1 MGCFRISIFISPIFF
16 WDNLWEPWSR
26 WRREWPSF
34 FFGFQSYQRWKNN
47 LIGIEPQ
54 FLYMTFSIL
63 ILNRHIVMEKHDLTP
78 FYFPVSP
85 SFFFSVGSYNLV
97 FIGLCW
103 VFWRFLAYIYIYFN
117 GYDFC
122 KQLGVILF
130 MFLDQTCVECREEN
144 ISKAWVWM
152 EH

>member
-16 WDNLWEPWSR
+16 GTICGNRDQGGGGNGHL
-26 WRREWPSF
+26 F

-78 FYFPVSP
+78 FCFPVSP
-85 SFFFSVGSYNLV
+85 SFFFCWIIQFGFYRALLSVLEV
-97 FIGLCW
+97 FSIHLYLLQW
-103 VFWRFLAYIYIYFN
+103 IRFLQATRCNFVHVSRP
-117 GYDFC
+117 D
-122 KQLGVILF
+122 L
-130 MFLDQTCVECREEN
+130 CR
-144 ISKAWVWM
+144 V
-152 EH
+152 